1 MFGRWRIGNFGQSTK
16 RRRRRNRRGFVLMR
30 TILVVR
36 KFDDFSRILEENGFS
51 VINCPTIETVEIEN
65 SEDLSAK
72 IAAKNYDGIF
82 LTSQKAAEIAE
93 REVFSKIKFGGKVYV
108 LGRKSFEILKDKN
121 ILLSFDETANT
132 AREMLENIAL
142 DELKDKNFLFI
153 RGETS
158 LGTVKSFLK
167 KIASIDEEIVYETRK
182 IVIEDS
188 LKNEI
193 EAKKD
198 EIVCTSFFSPSGAES
213 FLEQFGEKILEKTKI
228 TAIGKTTAE
237 FFEKQNLKADFIAK
251 KATAEDF
258 AVELIE
264 YLTNEKRKMGN

>member
-1 MFGRWRIGNFGQSTK
+1 MP
-16 RRRRRNRRGFVLMR
+16 

-36 KFDDFSRILEENGFS
+36 KFDNFSRILRENGFT
-51 VINCPTIETVEIEN
+51 VINCPTIETVEVEN
-65 SEDLSAK
+65 LEDLSAK

-82 LTSQKAAEIAE
+82 LTSQKATEIAE
-93 REVFSKIKFGGKVYV
+93 REVFSKLNYGGKVYV

-121 ILLSFDETANT
+121 ILLSFDAAANT

-142 DELKDKNFLFI
+142 DELKGKSFLFI
-153 RGETS
+153 RGERS
-158 LGTVKSFLK
+158 LGTVKDFLK
-167 KIASIDEEIVYETRK
+167 EIASVDEEIVYETRK
-182 IVIEDS
+182 IFIEDS

-193 EAKKD
+193 EAKKG

-213 FLEQFGEKILEKTKI
+213 FLEQFGAEFLEKTKI
-228 TAIGKTTAE
+228 AVIGKTTAE

-258 AVELIE
+258 AFDLISFIQKE
-264 YLTNEKRKMGN
+264 S

>member
-1 MFGRWRIGNFGQSTK
+1 MP
-16 RRRRRNRRGFVLMR
+16 

-36 KFDDFSRILEENGFS
+36 KFDNFSGILQKSGFS
-51 VINCPTIETVEIEN
+51 VVNCPTIETVEV
-65 SEDLSAK
+65 EDLEALSAK
-72 IAAKNYDGIF
+72 IAAKNYAGIF
-82 LTSQKAAEIAE
+82 LTSQKAAEIAK

-132 AREMLENIAL
+132 AREMLENIAPR
-142 DELKDKNFLFI
+142 ELKDKKFLFI
-153 RGETS
+153 RGERS

-167 KIASIDEEIVYETRK
+167 EIASIDEEIVYETRK
-182 IVIEDS
+182 IFIEDS
-188 LKNEI
+188 LKSKI

-213 FLEQFGEKILEKTKI
+213 FLERFGARFLEKTKI
-228 TAIGKTTAE
+228 AVIGKTTAE

-251 KATAEDF
+251 KASSEDF
-258 AVELIE
+258 AVELID
-264 YLTNEKRKMGN
+264 YLRKRNSHEQTQKITKDFI

>member
-1 MFGRWRIGNFGQSTK
+1 MPT
-16 RRRRRNRRGFVLMR
+16 V
-30 TILVVR
+30 LVVR
-36 KFDDFSRILEENGFS
+36 KFDNFSRILQENGFS
-51 VINCPTIETVEIEN
+51 IINCPTIETVEVEN

-72 IAAKNYDGIF
+72 IAAKNYNGIF
-82 LTSQKAAEIAE
+82 LTSRKATEIAE
-93 REVFSKIKFGGKVYV
+93 RKVFSKWNYGGKVYV

-142 DELKDKNFLFI
+142 DELKNKKFLFI
-153 RGETS
+153 HGERS
-158 LGTVKSFLK
+158 LGTVQSFLK
-167 KIASIDEEIVYETRK
+167 KIASVDEEIVYETRK

-198 EIVCTSFFSPSGAES
+198 KIVSACFFSPSGAES
-213 FLEQFGEKILEKTKI
+213 FLEQFGEKFLEKTKI
-228 TAIGKTTAE
+228 AVIGKTTAE

-264 YLTNEKRKMGN
+264 YLKKI

>member
-1 MFGRWRIGNFGQSTK
+1 
-16 RRRRRNRRGFVLMR
+16 MR

-36 KFDDFSRILEENGFS
+36 KFDNFSRILQEKGFS
-51 VINCPTIETVEIEN
+51 VINCPTIETVEVEN

-72 IAAKNYDGIF
+72 IAAKDYDGIF

-93 REVFSKIKFGGKVYV
+93 RQVFSKINFGGKVYV

-121 ILLSFDETANT
+121 ILLSFDTAANT
-132 AREMLENIAL
+132 AQEMLENIAPR
-142 DELKDKNFLFI
+142 ELKDKKFLFI
-153 RGETS
+153 RGERS

-167 KIASIDEEIVYETRK
+167 KIASVDEEIVYETRK

-193 EAKKD
+193 KAKKG

-213 FLEQFGEKILEKTKI
+213 FLEQFGARLLETTKI
-228 TAIGKTTAE
+228 AVIGKTTAE
-237 FFEKQNLKADFIAK
+237 FVEKQNLKADFIAK
-251 KATAEDF
+251 KASAEDF
-258 AVELIE
+258 AVELVESLKKI
-264 YLTNEKRKMGN
+264 

>member
-1 MFGRWRIGNFGQSTK
+1 
-16 RRRRRNRRGFVLMR
+16 MR

-36 KFDDFSRILEENGFS
+36 KFDNFSRILQENGFS
-51 VINCPTIETVEIEN
+51 IINCPTIETVEVEN
-65 SEDLSAK
+65 LKDLAAK

-82 LTSQKAAEIAE
+82 LTSQKATEIAE

-132 AREMLENIAL
+132 ANEMLENIAPR
-142 DELKDKNFLFI
+142 ELKNKKFLFI
-153 RGETS
+153 RGERS
-158 LGTVKSFLK
+158 LGTIKGFLLE
-167 KIASIDEEIVYETRK
+167 IASVDEEIVYETRK
-182 IVIEDS
+182 IVIEES

-213 FLEQFGEKILEKTKI
+213 FLEQFGAKFLEKTKI
-228 TAIGKTTAE
+228 AVIGKTTAE
-237 FFEKQNLKADFIAK
+237 FFEKRNLKADFIAK

-258 AVELIE
+258 ALELVE
-264 YLTNEKRKMGN
+264 YLKKI

>member
-1 MFGRWRIGNFGQSTK
+1 
-16 RRRRRNRRGFVLMR
+16 MR

-36 KFDDFSRILEENGFS
+36 KFDDFSRILQENGFS
-51 VINCPTIETVEIEN
+51 VINCPTIETVEVEN
-65 SEDLSAK
+65 LEDLSAK

-82 LTSQKAAEIAE
+82 LTSQKATEIAK
-93 REVFSKIKFGGKVYV
+93 REVFSKINFGGKVYV

-142 DELKDKNFLFI
+142 EELKGNNFLFI
-153 RGETS
+153 RGERS
-158 LGTVKSFLK
+158 LGTIKSFLK
-167 KIASIDEEIVYETRK
+167 EIASIDEEIVYETRK
-182 IVIEDS
+182 IFIEEN
-188 LKNEI
+188 LKSKI

-198 EIVCTSFFSPSGAES
+198 EIECLCFFSPSGAENFLEPFGEK
-213 FLEQFGEKILEKTKI
+213 FLEQTKI
-228 TAIGKTTAE
+228 AVIGKTTAE
-237 FFEKQNLKADFIAK
+237 FFEKQNLKVDFIAN

-264 YLTNEKRKMGN
+264 DLKKI